1 MTLPASGAISFANV
15 NVELGRSSTAALN
28 LNEGSATVLG
38 PRFLA
43 GKFSGA
49 IAVSDLYAQTLFTV
63 TGGSTTASGS
73 GFRIGAGSS
82 TVTSSLANVAG
93 PGGLAG
99 GNTPQSFLWEYVS
112 GDTLTVTSLTSS
124 STTFSKLI
132 SVPALGESNTVV
144 GVYRCRVTDAA
155 SRILYGPNCT
165 VTLTLTESS

>member
-63 TGGSTTASGS
+63 TGGSTTASGL
-73 GFRIGAGSS
+73 GVRTGAGSN
-82 TVTSSLANVAG
+82 TITSSSANAG
-93 PGGLAG
+93 TVAG
-99 GNTPQSFLWEYVS
+99 GNTPHAYLWEYVS
-112 GDTLTVTSLTSS
+112 GDTLTVTTGTSI
-124 STTFSKLI
+124 STTFSKLL
-132 SVPALGESNTVV
+132 SVTTAGESNTVV

-155 SRILYGPNCT
+155 SRIVYGPSCT
-165 VTLTLTESS
+165 VTITLTEGS